1 MLNILHIKD
10 EGKELDD
17 SIEKVMAIID
27 LYPEIFPHL
36 TGQGFKL
43 KKYFAKGGVVLQ
55 NGVVITFS
63 RYKANGKISKNATS
77 YKKKG
82 DFILHQIASD
92 RSINGNT
99 KKVLDEF
106 VKYCKD
112 KSSTHAENLFL
123 TVRAANDRAI
133 AFYERYGFVKDSD
146 IHWNSKKDG
155 VIKGIVFR
163 LKLIPEK
170 NIESIQRLKYRSK

>member
-1 MLNILHIKD
+1 MLNILHIKE
-10 EGKELDD
+10 EGKELDEA
-17 SIEKVMAIID
+17 IEKVMAIID

-43 KKYFAKGGVVLQ
+43 KKYFAKGGVILQ

-63 RYKANGKISKNATS
+63 RYKSNGRLSKNATS

-92 RSINGNT
+92 RSKKGNS

-106 VKYCKD
+106 VKYCND
-112 KSSTHAENLFL
+112 KSLLHAENLFL
-123 TVRAANDRAI
+123 TVRAENQKAVS
-133 AFYERYGFVKDSD
+133 FYERYGFVKDSD
-146 IHWNSKKDG
+146 IHWNSKKEG
-155 VIKGIVFR
+155 LIKGIVFR
-163 LKLIPEK
+163 LRLIPEK
-170 NIESIQRLKYRSK
+170 NIESIQKRKYKSK